1 MRVWSVNAM
10 ETMVEPSEEKAGP
23 ESEPVSFERVYRAEY
38 RSLVVLA
45 FTLTGNRAAAED
57 IVQEA
62 LLRLHQRWSRVGT
75 YERPGAWV
83 RRVVLHLA
91 CSRARRVAA
100 EARALARLGRER
112 PPEPVL
118 TGDVADFWAAVR
130 ALPRRQAQVLALYYG
145 EDRPV
150 EEVAKILGRAEG
162 TVRAQLH
169 HGRQAL
175 AAQFAIDEH
184 EEEL

>member
-23 ESEPVSFERVYRAEY
+23 ESDSVSFEHVYSAEY
-38 RSLVVLA
+38 RSLVALA
-45 FTLTGNRAAAED
+45 FTLAGNRAVAED

-62 LLRLHQRWSRVGT
+62 LLRLHQRWSRVGA

-100 EARALARLGRER
+100 EARALARSVER
-112 PPEPVL
+112 
-118 TGDVADFWAAVR
+118 
-130 ALPRRQAQVLALYYG
+130 
-145 EDRPV
+145 DR
-150 EEVAKILGRAEG
+150 LSRS
-162 TVRAQLH
+162 
-169 HGRQAL
+169 
-175 AAQFAIDEH
+175 
-184 EEEL
+184 